1 MSDEEF
7 LALKN
12 QIKEVG
18 NMCYQ
23 ICRTSV
29 ELNNEFLDL
38 NKLISSLESDI
49 NKLKSDVSSLEVI

>member
-1 MSDEEF
+1 MTDEEF
-7 LALKN
+7 LALKK

-18 NMCYQ
+18 NLCYQ

-38 NKLISSLESDI
+38 NKSIAVLEKDI
-49 NKLKSDVSSLEVI
+49 NKLKSDVDVLKDI

>member
-1 MSDEEF
+1 MSNEEF

-18 NMCYQ
+18 NLCYQ

-38 NKLISSLESDI
+38 NKSIASLEKDI
-49 NKLKSDVSSLEVI
+49 NKLKCDVNDLEVI

>member
-1 MSDEEF
+1 MSDEKF
-7 LALKN
+7 LELKK

-38 NKLISSLESDI
+38 NKLISALDSDI

>member
-1 MSDEEF
+1 MSDEE
-7 LALKN
+7 LLKLKI

-29 ELNNEFLDL
+29 ELNNQFLDL
-38 NKLISSLESDI
+38 NKLISDLDSDI
-49 NKLKSDVSSLEVI
+49 NKLKSEVSSLEVI

>member
-38 NKLISSLESDI
+38 NKLISALDSDI